1 MNTRRLQQSTI
12 SFTRNKGNSP
22 AKESS
27 QKGTEDTQLQCPV
40 CGKFNS
46 IHKNDLDKHK
56 IMFVENSDKN
66 TYIIKETRI
75 IKDII
80 MIAVSL
86 SVGFIGAML
95 IISIFGT

>member
-40 CGKFNS
+40 CGKF
-46 IHKNDLDKHK
+46 
-56 IMFVENSDKN
+56 V
-66 TYIIKETRI
+66 YIIYVNEY
-75 IKDII
+75 
-80 MIAVSL
+80 
-86 SVGFIGAML
+86 
-95 IISIFGT
+95 